1 MSEKIQVEGQPNLY
15 RDKYSRAL
23 LNTNINEVIVAKNK
37 RKERERLNNLEQ
49 TVGSLKQD
57 ITELK
62 DLLNN
67 LIREIKK

>member
-1 MSEKIQVEGQPNLY
+1 MSEKIRVEGHPNLC

-23 LNTNINEVIVAKNK
+23 LNTNVNEVIVAKNK
-37 RKERERLNNLEQ
+37 RKERERLSNLEE

-57 ITELK
+57 ITDLK
-62 DLLNN
+62 DLINN